1 MKFFIPLLL
10 FMFMFNSCE
19 QSKEFIIKLDFRAA
33 TSNVYWQKCGTKIV
47 FNGNVVGTYCND
59 DVDDSIFKFTDSTF
73 NRKAYGF
80 SLVTGQTDLVKK
92 HIILIPIAISKWKE
106 LNPIIVGT
114 TYRITE
120 DGLGI
125 YYPEMKNTML
135 TNVTCSPKN
144 VQHRVIV
151 LLHLQTE
158 NTYEKQNRQTL
169 YRSSNNQC
177 FRAS

>member
-19 QSKEFIIKLDFRAA
+19 QSKEFIIKLDLRAA

-59 DVDDSIFKFTDSTF
+59 DVDGSIFKFTDSTF

-92 HIILIPIAISKWKE
+92 
-106 LNPIIVGT
+106 
-114 TYRITE
+114 TYYSYTNSDFQME
-120 DGLGI
+120 GI
-125 YYPEMKNTML
+125 K
-135 TNVTCSPKN
+135 SD
-144 VQHRVIV
+144 
-151 LLHLQTE
+151 
-158 NTYEKQNRQTL
+158 NRG
-169 YRSSNNQC
+169 NNI
-177 FRAS
+177 

>member
-19 QSKEFIIKLDFRAA
+19 QSKEFIIKLDLRAA
-33 TSNVYWQKCGTKIV
+33 TSNVYWQKCGTKMV

-59 DVDDSIFKFTDSTF
+59 DVDGSIFKFTDSTF

-135 TNVTCSPKN
+135 TNERLNNGQQKISNQDLDKKILDYRIPYDSTNFKN
-144 VQHRVIV
+144 LMIV
-151 LLHLQTE
+151 VE
-158 NTYEKQNRQTL
+158 
-169 YRSSNNQC
+169 
-177 FRAS
+177 